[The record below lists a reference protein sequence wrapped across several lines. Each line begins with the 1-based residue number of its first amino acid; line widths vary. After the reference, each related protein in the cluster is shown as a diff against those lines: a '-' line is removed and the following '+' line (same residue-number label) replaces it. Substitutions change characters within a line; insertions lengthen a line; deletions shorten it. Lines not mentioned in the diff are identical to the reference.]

1 MMIRNGP
8 TMRKALPVFLA
19 ATLILSPVLAQA
31 RAGGGSSMGSRGSR
45 TYSAP
50 RSTPVAPYAAPME
63 RSYTAPSR
71 PSYNSPPG
79 MPPMQPAMSRRSAFT
94 SGLLGGLIGA
104 GIGGLLMGH
113 GLFGGVSGIFGFF
126 GLLLQIFLI
135 VMVVRFLWRRFA
147 GGNAPAMAPAGAG
160 MTNPFTTNQT
170 DRGPI
175 GGGQMG
181 GGPMGGRQSSVQPIQ
196 LSQGD
201 YQRFESLLK
210 EVQAAWTDRNLQHL
224 GSISTPEMVGYFNE
238 QLTAL
243 ASRGLHNTVTNV
255 TLQKGDLSEA
265 WREGT
270 LEYATVAMLFS
281 MIDATYDSS
290 GRVVEGDASQLQ
302 TATEFWTFVRS
313 PGGPW
318 VLSAIQQAR

>member
-1 MMIRNGP
+1 
-8 TMRKALPVFLA
+8 MRKALPVFLA

-79 MPPMQPAMSRRSAFT
+79 IRPMQPAMSRRSAFT

-113 GLFGGVSGIFGFF
+113 GLFGGISGIFSFF

-135 VMVVRFLWRRFA
+135 VVVVRFLWRRFA

-160 MTNPFTTNQT
+160 LTNPFTGNQA
-170 DRGPI
+170 DR
-175 GGGQMG
+175 
-181 GGPMGGRQSSVQPIQ
+181 GPMGGGQGSIQPIQ
-196 LSQGD
+196 LSQAD

-210 EVQAAWTDRNLQHL
+210 EVQAAWTDRNLQQL
-224 GSISTPEMVGYFNE
+224 GNISTPEMVGYFNE

-265 WREGT
+265 WREGA
-270 LEYATVAMLFS
+270 LEYATVAMRFS

-290 GRVVEGDASQLQ
+290 GRVVEGDASQPQ
-302 TATEFWTFVRS
+302 IATEFWTFVRS

-318 VLSAIQQAR
+318 ILSAIQQTR